1 MNRVEMNQF
10 NMMQSVVQFFT
21 INQSVLSSNPAIGTN
36 ADRLKSLIGDI
47 NAISQVQAVSTK
59 PDTTIKA
66 DIKSSMIDGALK
78 VAGGML
84 AHAALTADTRLKMIA
99 DITISELSRL
109 RETDLTIKI
118 RALYDAALPIAEALA
133 VWGVTQ
139 ADIDGLN
146 TGIEDF
152 TTQSPVIR
160 NLKAKTKQA
169 TSGLKSKF
177 DEGNDL
183 IKNTLD
189 PMMLPFKNLN
199 PTLHGEYMNARA
211 IIDRRA
217 TQTQTQTQT
226 PVPPKEE

>member
-1 MNRVEMNQF
+1 MNRTEMNQF
-10 NMMQSVVQFFT
+10 NMMQSVDQFFT
-21 INQSVLSSNPAIGTN
+21 INLLLLSSNPAIGKN
-36 ADRLKSLIGDI
+36 AARLKTLIGEI

-59 PDTTIKA
+59 ADTTIKA
-66 DIKSSMIDGALK
+66 DIKSSLIDGALK
-78 VAGGML
+78 VAGGMS
-84 AHAALTADTRLKMIA
+84 AHAAATGDTRLKMIA
-99 DITISELSRL
+99 DISFSELNKM
-109 RETDLTIKI
+109 RETDFTIKI
-118 RALYDAALPIAEALA
+118 RAIYDAALPIAEALE

-146 TGIEDF
+146 TGVEEF
-152 TTQSPVIR
+152 TTKSPTIR
-160 NLKAKTKQA
+160 NVKAKTKQA

-217 TQTQTQTQT
+217 TQTQT
-226 PVPPKEE
+226 PPPPQEA

>member
-1 MNRVEMNQF
+1 MNRTEMNQF
-10 NMMQSVVQFFT
+10 NMMQSVDQFFT
-21 INQSVLSSNPAIGTN
+21 INLLLLSSNPAIGKN
-36 ADRLKSLIGDI
+36 AARLKTLIGEI

-59 PDTTIKA
+59 ADTTIKA
-66 DIKSSMIDGALK
+66 DIKSSLIDGALK
-78 VAGGML
+78 VAGGMS
-84 AHAALTADTRLKMIA
+84 AHAAATGDTRLKMIA
-99 DITISELSRL
+99 DISFSELNKM
-109 RETDLTIKI
+109 RETDFTIKI
-118 RALYDAALPIAEALA
+118 RAIYDAALPIAEALE

-146 TGIEDF
+146 TGVEEF
-152 TTQSPVIR
+152 TTKSPAIR
-160 NLKAKTKQA
+160 NVKAKTKQA
-169 TSGLKSKF
+169 TSGLKTKF

-217 TQTQTQTQT
+217 TQTQT
-226 PVPPKEE
+226 PPPPQEA

>member
-10 NMMQSVVQFFT
+10 NMMQDVDQFFT
-21 INQSVLSSNPAIGTN
+21 INQSVFSGHPAIVKSIN
-36 ADRLKSLIGDI
+36 ELKLVIGDI
-47 NAISQVQAVSTK
+47 KGISQMQAVRTK
-59 PDTTIKA
+59 AESTIKA
-66 DIKSSMIDGALK
+66 DIKSSLIDGALK
-78 VAGGML
+78 VAGGMS
-84 AHAALTADTRLKMIA
+84 AHAAATGDTRLKINA
-99 DITISELSRL
+99 DVTFSDLNKM
-109 RETDLTIKI
+109 RETDFTIKI
-118 RALYDAALPIAEALA
+118 RAIYDTALPIAEALE

-169 TSGLKSKF
+169 TSGLKTKF

-217 TQTQTQTQT
+217 TQTQT
-226 PVPPKEE
+226 PPPPKEA

>member
-1 MNRVEMNQF
+1 MNRTEMNQF
-10 NMMQSVVQFFT
+10 NMMQSVDQFFT
-21 INQSVLSSNPAIGTN
+21 INLLLLSSNPAIGTN
-36 ADRLKSLIGDI
+36 VARLKTLIADI
-47 NAISQVQAVSTK
+47 NAISQVQAIRTK
-59 PDTTIKA
+59 AESTIKA
-66 DIKSSMIDGALK
+66 DIKSSLIDGALK
-78 VAGGML
+78 VAGGMS
-84 AHAALTADTRLKMIA
+84 AHAAATGDTRLKINA
-99 DITISELSRL
+99 DVTFSDLNKM
-109 RETDLTIKI
+109 RETDFTIKI
-118 RALYDAALPIAEALA
+118 RAIYDAALPIAEALE

-217 TQTQTQTQT
+217 TQTQTQT
-226 PVPPKEE
+226 PPPPKEA

>member
-1 MNRVEMNQF
+1 MNRTEMNQF
-10 NMMQSVVQFFT
+10 NMMQSVDQFFT
-21 INQSVLSSNPAIGTN
+21 INLLLLSSNPAIGTN
-36 ADRLKSLIGDI
+36 VARLKTLIGEI

-59 PDTTIKA
+59 ADTTIKA
-66 DIKSSMIDGALK
+66 DIKSSLIDGALK
-78 VAGGML
+78 VAGGMS
-84 AHAALTADTRLKMIA
+84 AHAAATGDTRLKINA
-99 DITISELSRL
+99 DVTFSDLNKM
-109 RETDLTIKI
+109 RETDFTIKI
-118 RALYDAALPIAEALA
+118 RAIYDAALPIAEALE

-146 TGIEDF
+146 TGVEEF
-152 TTQSPVIR
+152 TTKSPAIR
-160 NLKAKTKQA
+160 NVKAKTKQA
-169 TSGLKSKF
+169 TSGLKTKF

-217 TQTQTQTQT
+217 TQTQT
-226 PVPPKEE
+226 PPPPQEA